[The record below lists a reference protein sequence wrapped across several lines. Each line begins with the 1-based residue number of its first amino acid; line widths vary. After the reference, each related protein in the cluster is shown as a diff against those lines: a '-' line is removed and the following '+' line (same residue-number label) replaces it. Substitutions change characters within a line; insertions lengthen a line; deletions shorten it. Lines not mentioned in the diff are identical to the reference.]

1 MGIHKLVFSL
11 YLILLFIFKSEQNEA
26 KHDGS
31 PSPGMT
37 DQEKEMAASAYEAF
51 MVNNQTFQLN
61 PQCLLTMNVYIKKYC
76 KWF

>member
-1 MGIHKLVFSL
+1 MYTIYGCFSL

-51 MVNNQTFQLN
+51 TVNNQTFQLN

-76 KWF
+76 KCF